1 RYECEYGVPATCPFA
16 NTCYRDVF
24 VEYAKAGPEESLVRI
39 TAVNRGPER
48 ATLHVLPHLWFRHA
62 WFSRPDAPLPSL
74 ATPSQN
80 GGPMIVARHPELGT
94 RLLCCDGQGEI
105 LFTDNETNR
114 ARLYGQANPRP
125 YVKDGIHDYVVH
137 GRSEAVNPEKRGTK
151 AAFDRTMIIEP
162 GQSGTVRLRL

>member
-1 RYECEYGVPATCPFA
+1 TAFPYAGLVAENRRRSRYEFEYELLDTGAFDD
-16 NTCYRDVF
+16 NRYWDVF
-24 VEYAKAGPEESLVRI
+24 VEYAKAEPEEILVRI

-48 ATLHVLPHLWFRHA
+48 ATLHVLPHLWFRNT

-105 LFTDNETNR
+105 LFTNNETNR
-114 ARLYGQANPRP
+114 ARLYGQANHRP
-125 YVKDGIHDYVVH
+125 Y
-137 GRSEAVNPEKRGTK
+137 
-151 AAFDRTMIIEP
+151 
-162 GQSGTVRLRL
+162 